1 MMRLCL
7 AFAAWLLVSV
17 YPADSA
23 RADGHVYLLRGLF
36 NVFSIGMDVLA
47 HKLQER
53 GVSTSVH
60 AYIEFEALAAQAASL
75 HQSGKGPIIIVG
87 HSYGADAAASMAARM
102 KARGTPVA
110 LLVLFGPTFHLPI
123 PSNVSQVVNYY
134 QSQSRDSLWHGQ
146 AVKGPGFLGS
156 IVNVNLDKDPSV
168 THFNIEKIDR
178 LHAET
183 IDRIVALTNRSRTA
197 AKPARRAAPHPA
209 TVETS
214 ARGGAY

>member
-1 MMRLCL
+1 MRLCL

-23 RADGHVYLLRGLF
+23 RAEGHVYLLRGLF

-53 GVSTSVH
+53 GVATSVH
-60 AYIEFEALAAQAASL
+60 AYIEFETLAAEAASL

-110 LLVLFGPTFHLPI
+110 LPI
-123 PSNVSQVVNYY
+123 PSNGSRVVNYY

-146 AVKGPGFLGS
+146 AVKGPGFRGS
-156 IVNVNLDKDPSV
+156 IVNINLDKEASV

-183 IDRIVALTNRSRTA
+183 IDRIVALTGRSRA
-197 AKPARRAAPHPA
+197 AARPARRAAPRPA
-209 TVETS
+209 RVETS